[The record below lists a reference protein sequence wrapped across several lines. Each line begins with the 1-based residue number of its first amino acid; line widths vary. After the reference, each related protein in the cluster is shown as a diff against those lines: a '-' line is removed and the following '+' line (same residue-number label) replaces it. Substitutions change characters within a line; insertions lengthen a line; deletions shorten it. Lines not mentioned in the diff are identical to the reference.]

1 MINYASTDV
10 IVAPDG
16 KWLGYETVLPLHTI
30 RVRMKEGTS
39 PSFGQSYTSLFT
51 VYPVNTRLN
60 IYDIYTSLNNWS
72 FMLTDTYGFNY
83 LDLTEVL
90 GCNIKGNGNNLADV
104 TNFRCMF
111 QACNNLM
118 SVHFGDTS
126 SVTRTD
132 NLFLY
137 CYSLNR
143 VDWFDTSNVTKMND
157 MFFDCY
163 ALTTIPKFDTSNVVT
178 MNGMFT
184 GCTSLVDV
192 PLLNTSNVTDM
203 GSMFAECTSLREIP
217 KFDTSNVTNMS
228 HMFKWTNIESIPLFD
243 TSNVVNFYS
252 MCWEC
257 DSLKTVP
264 LLDTSSAEDTRSM
277 FYRCYNV
284 ESGAL
289 ALYNQASSQPVPPA
303 EHDTMFYS
311 CGWNTTTGF
320 AELSQIPSDW
330 K

>member
-1 MINYASTDV
+1 MINYSNNDV
-10 IVAPDG
+10 LVTPDG
-16 KWLGYETVLPLHTI
+16 KWLDYETVLPLHTI

-39 PSFGQSYTSLFT
+39 PSFSSSLFT
-51 VYPVNTRLN
+51 VYPVSTRFNT
-60 IYDIYTSLNNWS
+60 YDIYTSLNNWS
-72 FMLTDTYGFNY
+72 FMLTDQYGFNY
-83 LDLTEVL
+83 LDLTDVL

-111 QACNNLM
+111 QACSNLR

-137 CYSLNR
+137 CSSLTN

-163 ALTTIPKFDTSNVVT
+163 AITTVPKFDTSNVVT

-184 GCTSLVDV
+184 GCTSLVNV
-192 PLLNTSNVTDM
+192 PLFNTSNVTDM
-203 GSMFAECTSLREIP
+203 GGMFSECTSLMEIP
-217 KFDTSNVTNMS
+217 KFDTSNVTNMN
-228 HMFKWTNIESIPLFD
+228 HMFSQCTNIESIPLFD
-243 TSNVVNFYS
+243 TSNVVNFYN
-252 MCWEC
+252 MCYEC
-257 DSLKTVP
+257 DSLKYVP
-264 LLDTSSAEDTRSM
+264 LFDTSSAEDTRMM

-289 ALYNQASSQPVPPA
+289 ALYNQASSQAVPPA
-303 EHDTMFYS
+303 EHEHMFYS